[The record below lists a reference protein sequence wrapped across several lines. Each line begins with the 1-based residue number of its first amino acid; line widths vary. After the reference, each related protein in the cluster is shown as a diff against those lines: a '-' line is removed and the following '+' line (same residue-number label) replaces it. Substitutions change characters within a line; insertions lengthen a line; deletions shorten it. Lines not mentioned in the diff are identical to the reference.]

1 VIIRTEGLNKSFRRL
16 QALHGI
22 SLSVPEGTMYA
33 LIGPNG
39 AGKTTTIRTILNIL
53 LPTGGRA
60 EVFGVDSR
68 HLSPTEYAQIGYV
81 SESQELPGRLTVGG
95 YLEYLRRF
103 YSTWDNSLERTLVS
117 EFQLPRDR
125 AIKDLSHGVRMKIR
139 LASSLCYRPKLLV
152 MDEPFSG
159 LDPLV
164 RDELMQILLQ
174 QAQEMTVFISSHELD
189 EIEASTTYVGYLEQG
204 KLLFQESMAAL
215 VARVREV
222 RITLLEAARPPSN
235 IPSNWLNVTVS
246 GNVVSFVDIGFS
258 QDALQAS
265 AQALFSGIQDMEV
278 QPAALRS
285 IFVSLARTG
294 RNREAPR

>member
-1 VIIRTEGLNKSFRRL
+1 MIIRTEGLNKSFRRHS
-16 QALHGI
+16 ALHGV
-22 SLSVPEGTMYA
+22 SLSVPEGSMYA

-39 AGKTTTIRTILNIL
+39 AGKTTTIRTLMNIL
-53 LPTGGRA
+53 LPTSGRA

-68 HLSPTEYAQIGYV
+68 RLSPTEFAQIGYV
-81 SESQELPGRLTVGG
+81 AESQELPSRLTVST
-95 YLEYLRRF
+95 YLAYLRPF

-125 AIKDLSHGVRMKIR
+125 VIKDLSHGMRMKVR
-139 LASSLCYRPKLLV
+139 LASALCYRPKLLV

-159 LDPLV
+159 LDPMV

-174 QAQEMTVFISSHELD
+174 QAQEMTVFVSSHELD
-189 EIEASTTYVGYLEQG
+189 EIEASTTYVGYLENG
-204 KLLFQESMAAL
+204 KLLFQESMATL

-222 RITLLEAARPPSN
+222 RITLLEAPRPPPN
-235 IPSNWLNVTVS
+235 IPSNWLNLTVS

-258 QDALQAS
+258 QNALHTS
-265 AQALFSGIQDMEV
+265 AHALFSGIQDMEV

-285 IFVSLARTG
+285 IFVSLARAS
-294 RNREAPR
+294 RDREAIK